1 MTDYTNPN
9 EFWTK
14 EERKFY
20 EELNDE
26 ERIAATILRIVYT
39 CLGLLVAVLLCALL
53 SGCTTTKY
61 VTVPEVHEHWHHS
74 TDTIHKTDSII
85 DRKTTTIREVDS
97 ATMAQYG
104 IRMKDM
110 QRAWLIET
118 NRLQRELSELRQTS
132 TDTVHERDSIPYPV
146 EVVKEVPAK
155 LTWWQQTRLHL
166 ANIVLWLLALLAV
179 IYVGKKHLGRLGQ
192 E

>member
-9 EFWTK
+9 SFWTD

-20 EELNDE
+20 EGLNDE
-26 ERIAATILRIVYT
+26 ERIAATILRIVYI
-39 CLGLLVAVLLCALL
+39 CLAILVAVLLCALF

-61 VTVPEVHEHWHHS
+61 VTVPEYH
-74 TDTIHKTDSII
+74 TDTLRQVTVRHDSVMVHDSIH
-85 DRKTTTIREVDS
+85 V
-97 ATMAQYG
+97 
-104 IRMKDM
+104 
-110 QRAWLIET
+110 
-118 NRLQRELSELRQTS
+118 SEKG
-132 TDTVHERDSIPYPV
+132 DTVRIERWHTQYRDRIVRDTVYQSKHDSIPYTV

-179 IYVGKKHLGRLGQ
+179 IYVGKKHLARLGQ
-192 E
+192 